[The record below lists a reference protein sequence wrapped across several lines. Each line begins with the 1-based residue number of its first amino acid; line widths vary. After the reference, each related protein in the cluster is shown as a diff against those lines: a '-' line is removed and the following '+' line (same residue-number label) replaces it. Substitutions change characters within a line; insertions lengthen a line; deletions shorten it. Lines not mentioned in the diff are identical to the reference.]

1 MLSNPDTFL
10 ATALFALLGTILTI
24 LLALSGLIASVV
36 GYRAIHDRLRREE
49 PNHPLM
55 SYSWWSG
62 SAGRQTIVVSY
73 YIKRHGADANVF
85 LAIGGLAMMIPML
98 YVGVRIAPF
107 VLDLWP
113 HVAFLGPGSV

>member
-1 MLSNPDTFL
+1 MVSNPDNFL
-10 ATALFALLGTILTI
+10 ATTLFALLVTILTI

-49 PNHPLM
+49 PNHALL

-62 SAGRQTIVVSY
+62 SAGRQTQVVSY
-73 YIKRHGADANVF
+73 YINKYGADANVF
-85 LAIGGLAMMIPML
+85 WAIGGLAMMIPML
-98 YVGVRIAPF
+98 YFGVRIAPF

-113 HVAFLGPGSV
+113 DVAFLGPGAV